1 MAKIISRNVESNTVI
16 ESLPIWRVVILGIL
30 LGVSYWFLTLVLSR
44 YIDSIGVSGDIA
56 TIIVAAVGIV
66 TMLNLHMTRPLLI
79 AVGTAVSLWGLAK
92 LTNGLNEIEIVFWSA
107 LIYGIS
113 YTLFYWLNRYKRIV
127 PVLIASIII
136 VVITRIATTL

>member
-44 YIDSIGVSGDIA
+44 YIDSIGVAGDIA

-66 TMLNLHMTRPLLI
+66 SMLNLHMTRPLLI
-79 AVGTAVSLWGLAK
+79 ALGTAVSLWGLAK

>member
-16 ESLPIWRVVILGIL
+16 ESLPIWRVVILGVL

-44 YIDSIGVSGDIA
+44 YIDSIGVAGDIA